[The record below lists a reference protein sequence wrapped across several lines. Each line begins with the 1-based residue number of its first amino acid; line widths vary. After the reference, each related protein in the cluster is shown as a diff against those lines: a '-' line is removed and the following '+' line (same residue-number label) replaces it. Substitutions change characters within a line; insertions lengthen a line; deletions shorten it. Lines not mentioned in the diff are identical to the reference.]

1 MADTQLR
8 NAVDE
13 LLVCAICQDEV
24 NDPKSLLCQHT
35 FCFLCL
41 KAYVKS
47 KDEKRK
53 IMCPTC
59 GQYTELSNGI
69 TQLPKNLFFSQLK
82 DAAKYS
88 KQSKSRTTSDGPTC
102 SKPNCLNIVV
112 IYCEKCEYLCKKC
125 EKDHKA
131 APFAAKQ
138 LLSSSNNRYHLV
150 ASMQV
155 NWWIYI
161 VKTVRSKLALFA
173 MLRSML
179 NMNLLGC

>member
-1 MADTQLR
+1 MLVETPTKLLYIYRACKMADTQLR

-69 TQLPKNLFFSQLK
+69 IQLPKNLFFSQLK

-88 KQSKSRTTSDGPTC
+88 KQSKSRTTSDGHLPDSQARC
-102 SKPNCLNIVV
+102 SRGLRPSLAESV
-112 IYCEKCEYLCKKC
+112 LCSTYWGR
-125 EKDHKA
+125 EDD
-131 APFAAKQ
+131 
-138 LLSSSNNRYHLV
+138 LD
-150 ASMQV
+150 
-155 NWWIYI
+155 I
-161 VKTVRSKLALFA
+161 
-173 MLRSML
+173 
-179 NMNLLGC
+179 